1 MGFKYNSMSVGK
13 GSLNDG
19 GYGGDGKKGG
29 RSDGLEL
36 ACLCSICRNPVME
49 ERGNRS
55 TARLACGHLFHL
67 DCIGSSFNARRRMQ
81 CPNCFKV
88 EDGKWRYAAQ
98 SVQPR

>member
-19 GYGGDGKKGG
+19 GCGGDGKKGG

-67 DCIGSSFNARRRMQ
+67 GNLIQLYTSSII
-81 CPNCFKV
+81 
-88 EDGKWRYAAQ
+88 
-98 SVQPR
+98 